1 MSLSAQKRPALLAL
15 LLLVSSAVA
24 VGGPIWVS
32 PVVTQDGSI
41 FHYNYTISNGTGLD
55 LAVLDI
61 TVRTGLAISGLE
73 APFGFEAAYDPG
85 LGLVSF
91 LENTAVFGATPLSG
105 FAFNASL
112 GPSSTSFTGTLVD
125 ANSNLSTMSGS
136 TTGPAGAGVPEP
148 GSLYLLAG
156 GASLTVLYRRRV
168 FRCVAKS

>member
-1 MSLSAQKRPALLAL
+1 MSFRAKKRPALIAF

-24 VGGPIWVS
+24 VGGPILVS
-32 PVVTQDGSI
+32 PVVTQNGSM
-41 FHYNYTISNGTGLD
+41 FHYDYTISNATGLD

-61 TVRTGLAISGLE
+61 AVRAGLAISGLE
-73 APFGFEAAYDPG
+73 APFGFESAYDPG

-112 GPSSTSFTGTLVD
+112 GPSSTSFKGTLVD
-125 ANSNLSTMSGS
+125 GKSNVSTMSGS

-156 GASLTVLYRRRV
+156 GVPLLLLYRRCASR
-168 FRCVAKS
+168 RVAKS